1 MRYKNKCFSLH
12 RLLTVV
18 LVSPILR
25 HSNYEYNWRWG
36 IVIAW
41 SGIKGVFSLLLA
53 PDIHNLAE
61 QKVESPQLVR
71 KIISHDYSYLLI
83 LVLWHLS

>member
-1 MRYKNKCFSLH
+1 MIVKISVFSLH
-12 RLLTVV
+12 RLVTIV
-18 LVSPILR
+18 LVIPILR
-25 HSNYEYNWRWG
+25 HSSYEYNWRWAV
-36 IVIAW
+36 VIAW

-71 KIISHDYSYLLI
+71 KIMSHDYSYIFIFI
-83 LVLWHLS
+83 L

>member
-1 MRYKNKCFSLH
+1 MIVKISVFSLH
-12 RLLTVV
+12 RLVTIV

-25 HSNYEYNWRWG
+25 HSSYEYNWRWAV
-36 IVIAW
+36 VIAW

-71 KIISHDYSYLLI
+71 KIMSHDYSYIFIFI
-83 LVLWHLS
+83 L